1 MFLTSPYL
9 ASMAGKASG
18 TADVL
23 AMSEETSNMRNEI
36 RIRYLENVETEKCIL
51 MGD

>member
-1 MFLTSPYL
+1 
-9 ASMAGKASG
+9 MAGKASG
-18 TADVL
+18 TADAL
-23 AMSEETSNMRNEI
+23 AMSEETSNMRTEI